1 MNLKEDMLRF
11 NVRYIILEKVLNIK
25 IITSYDVQR
34 TT

>member
-1 MNLKEDMLRF
+1 MNLKKIILRF
-11 NVRYIILEKVLNIK
+11 NVRYIILKEVLNIK